1 MPSLR
6 RGSGQG
12 IGSLGTIRNFVSVL
26 REISFDD
33 VRDDAE
39 TPPRLLALAPDVVT
53 ARRLGTRL
61 TGPEGELAVMAR
73 ELNAPLADLGR
84 FDAVV
89 VFDPERTGAALRAR
103 DRLPAEGGQAP
114 VLPYEG
120 ADLEDE
126 PAIERLRSLLVRR
139 LPDRAPA
146 FGRAF
151 PPFRTAAAK
160 AVVDETA
167 RANAQFALVSNIP
180 AVVPIVGSLAAAG
193 ADFLVLT
200 KNQLMMM
207 FKIAAIHGRDLH
219 DQRGLFQE
227 LIPVVGAGFV
237 WRTVARGAASFIPL
251 AAGTIPKVAIAYAGT
266 LSTGR
271 AADFFYRTNRRP
283 SRDQIQGYYRQA
295 VEAARKLP
303 LPLPGGNGPAS
314 VPAEGEASPDRNVTE
329 LEGGSPP
336 GAEPRRIGP
345 TGGAVERPDQSKET
359 LPNG

>member
-6 RGSGQG
+6 RGSGPG

-33 VRDDAE
+33 VRDEAE
-39 TPPRLLALAPDVVT
+39 TPPRLLVLAPDVPT
-53 ARRLGTRL
+53 ARRLGLRL
-61 TGPEGELAVMAR
+61 TGPTGELAVMAR
-73 ELNAPLADLGR
+73 ELNAPLAELGR
-84 FDAVV
+84 FDAVI
-89 VFDPERTGAALRAR
+89 VFDPDRTGAVARAR
-103 DRLPAEGGQAP
+103 DRLPVEGGEAP
-114 VLPYEG
+114 VLALDGENP
-120 ADLEDE
+120 EDE
-126 PAIERLRSLLVRR
+126 SALERLRMLLVSR

-151 PPFRTAAAK
+151 PPFRAAAAK

-180 AVVPIVGSLAAAG
+180 AVVPIVGSLASAG

-207 FKIAAIHGRDLH
+207 FKIAAIHNRDLH

-237 WRTVARGAASFIPL
+237 WRTIAREAASFIPF

-271 AADFFYRTNRRP
+271 AADFYYRTNRRP
-283 SRDQIQGYYRQA
+283 SRDQIEGFYRQA
-295 VEAARKLP
+295 VDAARKLP
-303 LPLPGGNGPAS
+303 LPLPGGAEPESSANEVAAASEPQQNG
-314 VPAEGEASPDRNVTE
+314 AEGRSGP
-329 LEGGSPP
+329 GSV
-336 GAEPRRIGP
+336 PRRIGP
-345 TGGAVERPDQSKET
+345 PAVAADRPEGDAGASAEH
-359 LPNG
+359 

>member
-6 RGSGQG
+6 SGAGKG

-33 VRDDAE
+33 VRDEAE
-39 TPPRLLALAPDVVT
+39 TPPRLLVLAPDVAT
-53 ARRLGTRL
+53 ARRLGTSL
-61 TGPEGELAVMAR
+61 TGAGGELAVMAR

-84 FDAVV
+84 FDGVV
-89 VFDPERTGAALRAR
+89 VFDPERTGAAARAR
-103 DRLPAEGGQAP
+103 DRLPVEGGEAP
-114 VLPYEG
+114 VLPFDG

-126 PAIERLRSLLVRR
+126 SAIERLKSVLVGR

-151 PPFRTAAAK
+151 PPFRAAAAK
-160 AVVDETA
+160 SVVDETA
-167 RANAQFALVSNIP
+167 RANAQFALVANIP
-180 AVVPIVGSLAAAG
+180 AVVPIVGSLASAG

-207 FKIAAIHGRDLH
+207 FKLAAIHGRDLH

-237 WRTVARGAASFIPL
+237 WRTVAREAASFIPL

-271 AADFFYRTNRRP
+271 AADFYYRTNRRP
-283 SRDQIQGYYRQA
+283 SRDQIQGFYRQA

-303 LPLPGGNGPAS
+303 LPLPGGNGSSAQRTPPDDRPENGVDGAS
-314 VPAEGEASPDRNVTE
+314 AA
-329 LEGGSPP
+329 GSV
-336 GAEPRRIGP
+336 PRRIGP
-345 TGGAVERPDQSKET
+345 VGTAPQRTE
-359 LPNG
+359 NGPGTPPLD

>member
-1 MPSLR
+1 MPPLR
-6 RGSGQG
+6 RPSGPG
-12 IGSLGTIRNFVSVL
+12 VGSLGTVRTFFSVL

-33 VRDDAE
+33 VRDEAE
-39 TPPRLLALAPDVVT
+39 TPPRLLVLAPDVPT

-61 TGPEGELAVMAR
+61 TGPGGELAVMAR

-89 VFDPERTGAALRAR
+89 VFDPERTGAASRAR
-103 DRLPAEGGQAP
+103 ERLPAEGAAAP
-114 VLPYEG
+114 ILPLG
-120 ADLEDE
+120 GNDPEDE
-126 PAIERLRSLLVRR
+126 AALDRLRSALVGRLL
-139 LPDRAPA
+139 DRTPA

-151 PPFRTAAAK
+151 PAFRAAAAK

-180 AVVPIVGSLAAAG
+180 AVVPIVGSLASAG

-237 WRTVARGAASFIPL
+237 WRTLAREAASFIPL

-271 AADFFYRTNRRP
+271 AADVFYRTNRRP
-283 SRDQIQGYYRQA
+283 SRDQIEGFYRQA
-295 VEAARKLP
+295 VDAARKLP
-303 LPLPGGNGPAS
+303 LPLPGRDDAATEDGRRSGDRRENAAPGDSLAGPA
-314 VPAEGEASPDRNVTE
+314 
-329 LEGGSPP
+329 
-336 GAEPRRIGP
+336 PRRIGP
-345 TGGAVERPDQSKET
+345 PGAPSERPEGESGAPPIT
-359 LPNG
+359 

>member
-6 RGSGQG
+6 RGSGPG
-12 IGSLGTIRNFVSVL
+12 FGSLGTIRNFVSVL

-39 TPPRLLALAPDVVT
+39 TPPRLLALAPDVAT
-53 ARRLGTRL
+53 ARWLGTRL

-114 VLPYEG
+114 VLPFEG
-120 ADLEDE
+120 ADLENE

-139 LPDRAPA
+139 LPDRAPS

-151 PPFRTAAAK
+151 PPFRAAAVK

-237 WRTVARGAASFIPL
+237 WRTVARETASFIPL

-295 VEAARKLP
+295 VDAARKLP
-303 LPLPGGNGPAS
+303 LPVPGGEGPGSAT
-314 VPAEGEASPDRNVTE
+314 EDEEASAERDVSGAD
-329 LEGGSPP
+329 GGSRH
-336 GAEPRRIGP
+336 GSEPRRIGP
-345 TGGAVERPDQSKET
+345 VGGANEPLDHST
-359 LPNG
+359 GTPPNG